1 MTEISNY
8 KNLKLRR
15 VALLRIVQLL
25 MAVPVNIFLFTILY
39 NPDGFFS
46 KNDSL
51 SIAGIFIGLGF
62 SILVIVASVLI
73 KKLLTSG
80 FVVGSAA
87 CFILGCLFLSTLNS
101 DLIVGGLGLIFNFF
115 LAYKILAD
123 TKKHSDCSFP
133 IDNLNDNRFAAWLP
147 VLLWVNSIAVA
158 VCFLEA
164 GYRIS
169 MSNAGIF
176 SVGFIILGS
185 LIFSVYHEWK
195 KNRPSFKNGPHLE
208 WILLIFI
215 IFLIAFCRNPLII
228 IAAAALRQL
237 VVIFRIFGK
246 TKYAER
252 FSKYFFKRPAQLLAL
267 SFVAVI
273 SIGTVILS
281 FPYVSVTGKSISLIN
296 AFFTSTSATCVTGL
310 IVLDTPVDFTLFG
323 QIVILALIQIGGLGI
338 MTIST
343 FAAVIIGRSV
353 GLGQEYSL
361 TKMIGENRVNR
372 AYQLIKFICFFTFV
386 IEIVGA
392 VTLFPQFRALGFS
405 FKTAVWKSIFHSISG
420 FCNAGFSLQSD
431 SLIPF
436 QSNPGIIMT
445 ISALVIV
452 GGLGF
457 GVLYWFFERISGN
470 YRKNSFHVKIVLWS
484 TGILLLAASLFIFIF
499 EYNGALAGFSFA
511 DKIYNSIFAGMTP
524 RTAGFNTFDICSL
537 KPVTRFFTSVLM
549 FIGVA
554 PGSTGGGI
562 KITTVF
568 VLILT
573 VRALI
578 RGDEEIQGYGYSVSM
593 GTVFRAAAV
602 LVLGVATFVLG
613 FAFLL
618 GSQNLSFEVLG
629 FEAMSAFGTVGLSM
643 NATTLLNNFGKIILV
658 ILMFIGRVGPLT
670 LVLSMQPLRKQEI
683 YFPKANV
690 MVG

>member
-1 MTEISNY
+1 MTLSNF
-8 KNLKLRR
+8 KNLKFRR
-15 VALLRIVQLL
+15 ISLLRIVQLIT
-25 MAVPVNIFLFTILY
+25 AIPVNIFLFIILD
-39 NPDGFFS
+39 NSDGIFG
-46 KNDSL
+46 KNDALPFSGL
-51 SIAGIFIGLGF
+51 LAVLGF
-62 SILVIVASVLI
+62 IVLSVVASVLI
-73 KKLLTSG
+73 KKMMTSG
-80 FVVGSAA
+80 FGYGGFAFA
-87 CFILGCLFLSTLNS
+87 LAGCLFVTGIKS
-101 DLIVGGLGLIFNFF
+101 DLIVSLIGIAFNFF
-115 LAYKILAD
+115 LAYKIFTD
-123 TKKHSDCSFP
+123 IKKYSDESGSF
-133 IDNLNDNRFAAWLP
+133 DGLNDNLFGAWSSI
-147 VLLWVNSIAVA
+147 LLWINSVAFA

-169 MSNAGIF
+169 MSNIGII
-176 SVGFIILGS
+176 SVSFIIFGS
-185 LIFSVYHEWK
+185 LIISVYKEWQ
-195 KNRPSFKNGPHLE
+195 KNRPSLKNGPYLE
-208 WILLIFI
+208 WLLLILI
-215 IFLIAFCRNPLII
+215 IFLVIYCRNPLII
-228 IAAAALRQL
+228 IAVAALRQL
-237 VVIFRIFGK
+237 IVFFRIFGK
-246 TKYAER
+246 TEYADR

-267 SFVAVI
+267 SFIAVI

-281 FPYVSVTGKSISLIN
+281 FPYVSVTGQSISLID

-310 IVLDTPVDFTLFG
+310 IVLDTPVDFSLFG
-323 QIVILALIQIGGLGI
+323 QVVILTLIQIGGLGI

-372 AYQLIKFICFFTFV
+372 VYQLIKFICLFTFV

-392 VTLFPQFRALGFS
+392 VTLFPQFRALGFP
-405 FKTAVWKSIFHSISG
+405 FKTAIWKSVFHSISG

-445 ISALVIV
+445 ISALVIF

-457 GVLYWFFERISGN
+457 GVLYWFFERIAGTH
-470 YRKNSFHVKIVLWS
+470 RKNSFHVKIVLWL
-484 TGILLLAASLFIFIF
+484 TGILLFAAALFVFIF
-499 EYNGALAGFSFA
+499 EYNGALSGFSLA

-578 RGDEEIQGYGYSVSM
+578 RGDKEIQGYGYSVSM

-602 LVLGVATFVLG
+602 LLLGVATFVIG
-613 FAFLL
+613 FALLL
-618 GSQNLSFEVLG
+618 GSQNISFEVLG

-643 NATTLLNNFGKIILV
+643 GATNLLDDFGKIILV

>member
-1 MTEISNY
+1 MTLSNF
-8 KNLKLRR
+8 KNLKLRWGS
-15 VALLRIVQLL
+15 LFRIVQLIT
-25 MAVPVNIFLFTILY
+25 AIPVNIFLLIILD
-39 NPDGFFS
+39 NSQGVFG
-46 KNDSL
+46 KNDDL
-51 SIAGIFIGLGF
+51 PLAGLLLVLVF
-62 SILVIVASVLI
+62 SAISVVASVLLR
-73 KKLLTSG
+73 KMMAAG
-80 FVVGSAA
+80 FWVGGVAYVFA
-87 CFILGCLFLSTLNS
+87 GTLFAVGFNS
-101 DLIVGGLGLIFNFF
+101 DFIISLLGMAFNFF
-115 LAYKILAD
+115 LAFKILND
-123 TKKHSDCSFP
+123 IKKYPDETSGFD
-133 IDNLNDNRFAAWLP
+133 DLNDNRFGAWSP
-147 VLLWVNSIAVA
+147 VLLWINSVAVA

-169 MSNAGIF
+169 MSDVGIF
-176 SVGFIILGS
+176 SVSFIILGS

-195 KNRPSFKNGPHLE
+195 RNRPSFKNGPHLE
-208 WILLIFI
+208 WLLLIFI
-215 IFLIAFCRNPLII
+215 IFLVILCRNPLII

-246 TKYAER
+246 TEYADR

-281 FPYVSVTGKSISLIN
+281 FPYISVTGQSISLIN

-310 IVLDTPVDFTLFG
+310 IVLDTPVDFTFFG
-323 QIVILALIQIGGLGI
+323 QVVILTLIQIGGLGI

-372 AYQLIKFICFFTFV
+372 AYQLIKFICLFTFV

-405 FKTAVWKSIFHSISG
+405 LKTAAWKSLFHSISG

-431 SLIPF
+431 SLISF
-436 QSNPGIIMT
+436 QSNSGIIMT
-445 ISALVIV
+445 ISALVIL

-457 GVLYWFFERISGN
+457 GVLYWFFERVSGPH
-470 YRKNSFHVKIVLWS
+470 RKNSFHVKIVLWS

-499 EYNGALAGFSFA
+499 EYNGALAEFSLA

-578 RGDEEIQGYGYSVSM
+578 RGDKEIQGYGYSVST

-602 LVLGVATFVLG
+602 LALGAATFVIG
-613 FAFLL
+613 FMFLL

-643 NATTLLNNFGKIILV
+643 NATNLLNDFGKIILV